1 MQALLFRRF
10 FFAVHH
16 QEALHFC
23 KKRGFEKTIPQIKK
37 RIRFAINCKSDPFFF
52 VCKTRACYDGNYQK

>member
-16 QEALHFC
+16 QEDLSFC
-23 KKRGFEKTIPQIKK
+23 KKEVLKKLCLKLKK

-52 VCKTRACYDGNYQK
+52 VCKTIACYDGNYQK